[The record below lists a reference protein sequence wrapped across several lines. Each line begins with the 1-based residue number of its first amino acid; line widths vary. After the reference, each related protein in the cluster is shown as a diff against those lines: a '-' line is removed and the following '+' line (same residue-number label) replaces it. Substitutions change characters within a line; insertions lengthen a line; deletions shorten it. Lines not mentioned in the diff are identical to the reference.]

1 MDRRPSKRK
10 GRQATRKGAYGQVS
24 QAKSLKVKRKRKGA
38 LGAIA
43 VVLLFAAVAVL
54 AFPHVRA
61 FVTQTPAGGPRT
73 VLTQQRVDIAIERL
87 ELPTPDLSAL
97 AYVDSTSLIG
107 PRFEGVEVGEVQ
119 RHISGASEVF
129 TQKVTAVAQYTNKS
143 VKITV
148 PVSFEFTYDDGNDTW
163 EQGPVTEE
171 GYTVQPVAPPSAT
184 AIANNIGELLGSYDG
199 RLASEF
205 DGASSTVV
213 SQLTV
218 EGGTMEVN
226 LLKSRQEE
234 TATMTVTCKVDWSD
248 EKGWVP
254 VVVGT
259 TTPKITD
266 KSVMSKLSCK
276 PGALVRLQ
284 GTLVAEGNGY
294 LLRLDGP
301 MRLTMD
307 GRSWDLDVVSL
318 VPGSDMACYFD
329 PPVVETQRPQ
339 DAEGEAEGAA
349 EEAANDAEVI
359 DPDAEG
365 AEGGESDTQADGE
378 DSEEEAPEEKRETVE
393 ISSLVGY
400 RVSVVGTI
408 SLTGNASGVGSS
420 PSGDSWGKI
429 YPVQVT
435 LSEVQKL

>member
-1 MDRRPSKRK
+1 MDHRPSKRK
-10 GRQATRKGAYGQVS
+10 GRQAIRKGAYGQVA

-43 VVLLFAAVAVL
+43 VVLLFAVVAVL
-54 AFPHVRA
+54 AFPQVRA
-61 FVTQTPAGGPRT
+61 FITQTPVSGPRT

-87 ELPTPDLSAL
+87 ELSTPDLSAL
-97 AYVDSTSLIG
+97 AYVDATSLIG
-107 PRFEGVEVGEVQ
+107 PRFEDVEVGEVQ
-119 RHISGASEVF
+119 THISGSSEVF
-129 TQKVTAVAQYTNKS
+129 SQKVTATAHYTNKS
-143 VKITV
+143 VKVTV
-148 PVSFEFTYDDGNDTW
+148 PVSFEFTYDDKNDTW
-163 EQGPVTEE
+163 EQGPPTEE
-171 GYTVQPVAPPSAT
+171 GRTVQPVAPPSAT
-184 AIANNIGELLGSYDG
+184 AIANNIGELLSSYNSQ
-199 RLASEF
+199 LASDFE
-205 DGASSTVV
+205 GASSTVV
-213 SQLTV
+213 SQLTA

-259 TTPKITD
+259 TTPIITD

-284 GTLVAEGNGY
+284 GTLAAEGNGY

-318 VPGSDMACYFD
+318 VPGSAMECYFD
-329 PPVVETQRPQ
+329 PPVVEADEP
-339 DAEGEAEGAA
+339 DAVEGEAQETAD
-349 EEAANDAEVI
+349 EAASDAEVI
-359 DPDAEG
+359 APEGEGAEG
-365 AEGGESDTQADGE
+365 AEGQNPEA
-378 DSEEEAPEEKRETVE
+378 EEEPEEKRETVE

-400 RVSVVGTI
+400 RVSVIGTI
-408 SLTGNASGVGSS
+408 SLTGNESGVGSS

>member
-10 GRQATRKGAYGQVS
+10 GRQATQKGAYGQVA

-38 LGAIA
+38 LGAIV
-43 VVLLFAAVAVL
+43 VVLLFSVVAVL
-54 AFPHVRA
+54 AFPQARA
-61 FVTQTPAGGPRT
+61 FITQTPVGGPRT

-87 ELPTPDLSAL
+87 ELPAPDLSGL
-97 AYVDSTSLIG
+97 AYVDAASLIG
-107 PRFEGVEVGEVQ
+107 PRFEDVEVGEVQ
-119 RHISGASEVF
+119 KHISGATEVF
-129 TQKVTAVAQYTNKS
+129 TQKVTATAHYTNKS

-171 GYTVQPVAPPSAT
+171 GQTVQPVAPPSAT
-184 AIANNIGELLGSYDG
+184 AIANNIGELLGSYDSQ
-199 RLASEF
+199 LASEF
-205 DGASSTVV
+205 EGASSTVV
-213 SQLTV
+213 SQLTA

-234 TATMTVTCKVDWSD
+234 TVTMTVTCKVDWSD
-248 EKGWVP
+248 EKGWIP

-259 TTPKITD
+259 TTPKVTD

-329 PPVVETQRPQ
+329 PPVVETDQPQ
-339 DAEGEAEGAA
+339 AAEDEAERAA

-359 DPDAEG
+359 DPEDEG
-365 AEGGESDTQADGE
+365 AVAAE
-378 DSEEEAPEEKRETVE
+378 DDAVENSEEEEPEKKRDTVE
-393 ISSLVGY
+393 ISTLVGY

-408 SLTGNASGVGSS
+408 SLTGNKSGVGNS
-420 PSGDSWGKI
+420 PSDDSWGKI